1 MTDRPAHGEP
11 HDYRAT
17 VPRAYIALA
26 WLWVAVPFLY
36 GVFELVLKVRQ
47 LFQ

>member
-1 MTDRPAHGEP
+1 MTDQSADAEV

-17 VPRAYIALA
+17 VPKAYIALA
-26 WLWVAVPFLY
+26 WLWVAVPFAY
-36 GVFELVLKVRQ
+36 GVVELVQKVQQ

>member
-1 MTDRPAHGEP
+1 MTDPSADGEL

-26 WLWVAVPFLY
+26 WLWVTVPFLY

>member
-1 MTDRPAHGEP
+1 MTDQAAGGEL

-17 VPRAYIALA
+17 VPTIYIVLA
-26 WLWVAVPFLY
+26 WLWVAVPFGY